1 MGIDPI
7 QGKQQDRLQVERRYG
22 QNAGSGDR
30 SKPGPIEHDDC
41 VQLSSQT
48 REFTRIRELVDATP
62 DIRQDRV
69 EQLRREIAAGTYNVP
84 SSDIADAIIDTW
96 I

>member
-7 QGKQQDRLQVERRYG
+7 QGKQDRLQVERRYG
-22 QNAGSGDR
+22 QNAGSSDR
-30 SKPGPIEHDDC
+30 SKPGPIEPDDR

-48 REFTRIRELVDATP
+48 REFTRIREMVDATP

-84 SSDIADAIIDTW
+84 GSDIADAIIDTW

>member
-7 QGKQQDRLQVERRYG
+7 ESKQDRLQVERRYG
-22 QNAGSGDR
+22 QNVGSSDR
-30 SKPGPIEHDDC
+30 SKSGPVEHDDS

-48 REFTRIRELVDATP
+48 QEFARIRELVDATP

-84 SSDIADAIIDTW
+84 SSDIADAILDTW

>member
-1 MGIDPI
+1 MGIDGI
-7 QGKQQDRLQVERRYG
+7 QGKQDRLQVERRYG
-22 QNAGSGDR
+22 QNSGPNDR
-30 SKPGPIEHDDC
+30 RKTGPVEHDDS

-48 REFTRIRELVDATP
+48 QEFTRIRELIDATP

-69 EQLRREIAAGTYNVP
+69 ELLRREIAAGTYNVP
-84 SSDIADAIIDTW
+84 SSDIAEAIIDTW

>member
-1 MGIDPI
+1 MGIDGI
-7 QGKQQDRLQVERRYG
+7 DGKQDRLQVERRYG
-22 QNAGSGDR
+22 QSARPGDR
-30 SKPGPIEHDDC
+30 HKPDAFEHDDS

-48 REFTRIRELVDATP
+48 LEFTRIRELVDATP

-69 EQLRREIAAGTYNVP
+69 ELLRREIAAGTYNVP